1 MNKERVR
8 NSGRYHESL
17 GLLFGGKVPAKVPPL
32 MEKMATCL
40 AEPLLLPELIEEIVE
55 DEGINEIR
63 IALARVQIDS
73 ELRMRQ
79 DVDYHTQRL
88 WAAQT
93 IERMV
98 FGGLMVEGEKRRLWI
113 PEELAYKGLPDRPQ
127 GMLVFDVELI
137 SFR

>member
-8 NSGRYHESL
+8 NSSRYRESL
-17 GLLFGGKVPAKVPPL
+17 EVLYGGKVPEKVTPL
-32 MEKMATCL
+32 MVRIATCL
-40 AEPLLLPELIEEIVE
+40 AEPILLPELIEEIVTDE
-55 DEGINEIR
+55 DIADMR

-88 WAAQT
+88 WSAQT

-98 FGGLMVEGEKRRLWI
+98 FGGLIVEGEKLKKDKDD
-113 PEELAYKGLPDRPQ
+113 EED
-127 GMLVFDVELI
+127 D
-137 SFR
+137 

>member
-17 GLLFGGKVPAKVPPL
+17 SLLCGGKVPAKVSPL
-32 MEKMATCL
+32 MEKIATCL
-40 AEPLLLPELIEEIVE
+40 AEPLLLPEVIEEIVG
-55 DEGINEIR
+55 DESINEMR

-98 FGGLMVEGEKRRLWI
+98 FGGLMVEGEKLKKESD
-113 PEELAYKGLPDRPQ
+113 EEEED
-127 GMLVFDVELI
+127 
-137 SFR
+137 

>member
-1 MNKERVR
+1 MNQERVR

-17 GLLFGGKVPAKVPPL
+17 QLLSGGKVPPKTAAL
-32 MEKMATCL
+32 MEKIATCL
-40 AEPLLLPELIEEIVE
+40 AEPLLLPELIEDIVG
-55 DEGINEIR
+55 DENIRDMR

-88 WAAQT
+88 WTAQT

-98 FGGLMVEGEKRRLWI
+98 FGGLIVEGEKLKKDG
-113 PEELAYKGLPDRPQ
+113 EE
-127 GMLVFDVELI
+127 EEEE
-137 SFR
+137 